1 MPRSR
6 KGGTLASYFYE
17 DITGLQQT
25 SGPKTKTATFLPEQK
40 APKVGIT
47 PAKKK
52 GRRRAKSAPAEP
64 GPDSMSKKGIRN
76 QMAEH
81 LKTMKDHFHET
92 ESIYENHSA
101 WPLSPIYQKIQACI
115 LKCKEEI
122 RDTRSHTGV
131 GRHKLN
137 VEAVHAKRIDTS
149 GWGFKAI
156 HDAITEYAHQ
166 AKTNHLTLEKP
177 HHHADGTH
185 MYVNVVLAWLF
196 AAKRQLMSN
205 LSVYLEQVYNK
216 TPATAKFL
224 EHEHKAR
231 EALAAFHRDKQML
244 PGKKRKS
251 YDLHDKTLLDEQ
263 YAAMYKH

>member
-40 APKVGIT
+40 APKLGN
-47 PAKKK
+47 KNR
-52 GRRRAKSAPAEP
+52 GRRKGKSAPAASEP
-64 GPDSMSKKGIRN
+64 GPDRMSKKGIRN

-81 LKTMKDHFHET
+81 LKAMKDHFHET
-92 ESIYENHSA
+92 ETIYESHPA
-101 WPLSPIYQKIQACI
+101 WPLTPIYQKIQACI

-122 RDTRSHTGV
+122 RGTRSHTGV

-156 HDAITEYAHQ
+156 HDAITEYVHQ
-166 AKTNHLTLEKP
+166 AKPNHLTLEKP

-205 LSVYLEQVYNK
+205 LSVYLEQVFNK

-231 EALAAFHRDKQML
+231 EALAAFHRDKREL
-244 PGKKRKS
+244 PGRKRKS

-263 YAAMYKH
+263 YAAMYKQH